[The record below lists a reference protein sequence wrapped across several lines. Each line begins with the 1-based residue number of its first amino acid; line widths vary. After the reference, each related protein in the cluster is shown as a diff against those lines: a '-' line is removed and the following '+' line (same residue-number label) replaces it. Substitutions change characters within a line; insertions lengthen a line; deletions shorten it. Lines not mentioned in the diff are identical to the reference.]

1 MTVEDL
7 PLKSRKELQALAK
20 SNGVKANMSTKNIV
34 FALQNLV
41 RNHKENMSQQP
52 PAAAEEEEEEEAATI
67 PLAYV
72 PSFSLPPPPVATSP
86 FLPPAPEAPSTPPS
100 PIIGTMSTTD
110 PAQADMSAF
119 VASYVPACTQCGTTD
134 YDDLPHCDFCEAEVC
149 SRCDSLKQMCG
160 IEGVSD
166 LCGRV
171 RCGACTLA
179 QQMKWEC
186 CSTCGVVVCTD
197 CSERG
202 HEIFLDKGVGLDTV
216 CCHICADMAHL
227 HMEHSE

>member
-1 MTVEDL
+1 MEDL

-20 SNGVKANMSTKNIV
+20 GNGVKANMSTKNIV

-41 RNHKENMSQQP
+41 RNHKEKFLENMSQQP
-52 PAAAEEEEEEEAATI
+52 AAAAEEDATI
-67 PLAYV
+67 PLAYA
-72 PSFSLPPPPVATSP
+72 PSFSLPPPVATPTFSS
-86 FLPPAPEAPSTPPS
+86 PAPDTPATPPS
-100 PIIGTMSTTD
+100 PIIDTMSTTD
-110 PAQADMSAF
+110 PAREVMSAF
-119 VASYVPACTQCGTTD
+119 VASHVPTCTQCGTTD
-134 YDDLPHCDFCEAEVC
+134 YDDLPHCDFCEVEVC
-149 SRCDSLKQMCG
+149 NRCDSLKQVCG
-160 IEGVSD
+160 VEGASD

-179 QQMKWEC
+179 QQKKWEC

-202 HEIFLDKGVGLDTV
+202 HEIFLDEGVDLDTV
-216 CCHICADMAHL
+216 CCHICADMAHM